1 MNQTLGYSHE
11 LQNCLT
17 FILLP
22 QFSFLTKQ
30 HFCTVAVQP
39 LLSPRDMDSFISSD
53 FLMGR
58 MVELSVLTSKYK
70 RKGCERSTGLF
81 SMSHCSRFL
90 SKKMNKHYHFFVD
103 FVHFFSWV
111 LKQKDKTLHRI
122 EPYGLKRRERLFE
135 KLSRNTSCEKRNGR
149 WFVCL
154 LNQSKAKGRKC
165 KIIFSPVQWVQ

>member
-22 QFSFLTKQ
+22 QLFSFLTKQ

-70 RKGCERSTGLF
+70 RKGCERSTGLPF
-81 SMSHCSRFL
+81 LYVTLQQVPVKENEQTLPLFCRFCT
-90 SKKMNKHYHFFVD
+90 FFFLGV
-103 FVHFFSWV
+103 
-111 LKQKDKTLHRI
+111 
-122 EPYGLKRRERLFE
+122 EAER
-135 KLSRNTSCEKRNGR
+135 
-149 WFVCL
+149 
-154 LNQSKAKGRKC
+154 
-165 KIIFSPVQWVQ
+165 

>member
-22 QFSFLTKQ
+22 QLFSFLTKQ

-70 RKGCERSTGLF
+70 RKGCERSTGLPF
-81 SMSHCSRFL
+81 LYVTLQQVLVKENEQTLPLFCRFCT
-90 SKKMNKHYHFFVD
+90 FFFLGV
-103 FVHFFSWV
+103 
-111 LKQKDKTLHRI
+111 
-122 EPYGLKRRERLFE
+122 EAER
-135 KLSRNTSCEKRNGR
+135 
-149 WFVCL
+149 
-154 LNQSKAKGRKC
+154 
-165 KIIFSPVQWVQ
+165 